1 MTPQARR
8 LWVTAALIGVAAVWG
23 GTFVL
28 VKDAVERYPLWGFLG
43 LRFSI
48 AVVAFVVLFPR
59 SFTRFSRGTAKVGI
73 LAGLLLTAG
82 YVFQTWGLQGTTA
95 SKAAFITGMFV
106 VITPLMQAVVLRH
119 PPRRMTLLGV
129 VLAVGGLW
137 LLSGASANGWTHGDT
152 RVLLCAVAYAAHMI
166 VLGSLGTRHDVTA
179 LTLTQLGVVAV
190 VCVSIS
196 LAVEQPGLP
205 TDGSVW
211 FALVLT
217 GVLASAVAF
226 AVQTYAQRYI
236 SPTKTALVLVTEP
249 AFGGL
254 FGWLAGD
261 YFGIGGLAGSAL
273 ILGGMILAELVG
285 TGEPG
290 ATVVHEPA
298 LEGLPVPL
306 EESVDRRT
314 TPDILTRAAQ
324 ADPDVG
330 P

>member
-1 MTPQARR
+1 VTPQARR

-23 GTFVL
+23 ATFVL
-28 VKDAVERYPLWGFLG
+28 VKDAVELYPLWGFLG
-43 LRFSI
+43 LRFII
-48 AVVAFVVLFPR
+48 AVVAFIVLFPR
-59 SFTRFSRGTAKVGI
+59 SFLRFAPGTLQVGV
-73 LAGLLLTAG
+73 LAGALLTAG

-106 VITPLMQAVVLRH
+106 VITPLMQAVVLRL
-119 PPRRMTLLGV
+119 PPRRMTLIGV
-129 VLAVGGLW
+129 ALAVAGLW
-137 LLSGASANGWTHGDT
+137 LLSGASADGWTQGDT

-166 VLGSLGTRHDVTA
+166 VLGSLGTRHDVGA

-190 VCVSIS
+190 VCTVIS
-196 LAVEQPGLP
+196 LVVERPGLP

-211 FALVLT
+211 FALLLT

-249 AFGGL
+249 AFGGF

-273 ILGGMILAELVG
+273 ILGGMVLAELVG
-285 TGEPG
+285 VREPG
-290 ATVVHEPA
+290 AGVVHEPA
-298 LEGLPVPL
+298 LEGMPVPL
-306 EESVDRRT
+306 VEDVDRH
-314 TPDILTRAAQ
+314 
-324 ADPDVG
+324 
-330 P
+330 